1 MQKLFFTFLLLY
13 NILPSKAQTSF
24 NTEPPIFIVEFTKFM
39 TDSKKPAV
47 VKTMESFN
55 TNWKT
60 NKYTPEQ
67 QIFIIRIANSMMYK
81 QMPRDPYFELMV
93 NNMELV
99 LKNKLNPA
107 IFKQWQIIS
116 MKLLEKN
123 QKEYL
128 SFLETCNSLFADN
141 TLTISEAR
149 KWYTTNSNFEITYV
163 NNRIAIVFKNTELI
177 CQADQ
182 DKIKIANC
190 AGTYYPDK
198 KMWIGS
204 QGRINWE
211 RVGKPETE
219 VYATFSKHQI
229 DMNTGA
235 VNADSALLN
244 YPKISTQKILG
255 KLNDRVS
262 QSVSA
267 EQVKKSAFPKF
278 FSSEPTIEIKGIVG
292 PNAIYKGGFSME
304 GAQVNSQSIGQGLAK
319 IILLYKGKPFVEVI
333 SDAFRLDS
341 GKVMSQAASVR
352 IKADTG
358 FIYHPK
364 VIFNYN
370 IEKKKMTLNKGTNGL
385 MRMPFA
391 DNYHGV
397 EIDVEQVLWDQDK
410 PYIDFDMIS
419 NDKTAYVETN
429 TFFKKFLYES
439 WQGALASNPIE
450 KMFYYCRT
458 NMNGKKLSRA
468 FTIQDY
474 ATSIG
479 STKEYLE
486 QQIIDMSDGGFLFYN
501 RLNDSIYVRDKL
513 YNWISNN
520 GGGKDYDIIRFSSVI
535 GGKPNLTFNL
545 NSFDLKMEGVRKFT
559 FSDSQNVV
567 SMPKDQ
573 LVIIKKDK
581 NLHFAGQMRAGRIDF
596 YSKDFNFDYSQF
608 MIQNTT
614 MDSMVIFYPDLN
626 SNALRKVQSVLSNTY
641 GRILIDKPNNKS
653 GLKNYAEYPIFIAE
667 RGSEINYDRAATH
680 NHAYKADKF
689 VFEIDPFTID
699 SLDNFTIAGFAF
711 GGTLKSDGI
720 FPDIKNKASIQP
732 DYSLGFVDRVNLPMY
747 GGKGTGDLT
756 INLSNRGFYGSGDLI
771 YQTSTSKSPEYL
783 LLPDATVGNSSSFNL
798 PESAKYPLVSGFNV
812 KTEWFPKQDKMFQ
825 TKLDSNFSIFKSNYD
840 FDGRLTLSPVDLRGE
855 GRLLWPEAVFAS
867 NDMVF
872 GRNKS
877 DAAVSSIKIYAVD
890 PAKFAFESNNV
901 KGNVDFDK
909 REGKFLTNVLGSYT
923 HFPFNNYSSNMNDYK
938 WDMNK
943 KTMEIKPNLTMAGIK
958 PMFVGLPQNTT
969 DSVRFE
975 CAYAKFDLT
984 KFILNLEKIPFIDI
998 ADSRVY
1004 PFAGKAIVRE
1014 KAAMDRL
1021 DSSRIEANRLDKV
1034 HEIKNC
1040 HTTILGGNSLNADGY
1055 YRYIDKYK
1063 VEQPL
1068 YVDSIRINKEKN
1080 LVGYGRIAEEKGF
1093 RLDKKIGFKGLFEVI
1108 STRKPIQFI
1117 GYVRPMHSFAF
1128 METSWLRYN
1137 YVVDPQNVVINV
1149 LNPRDKDNN
1158 KLSLGLYFANDSN
1171 HVYPIL
1177 FDLKR
1182 RYSDPELQSDTGIL
1196 FYNAAKDAF
1205 FVGNEA
1211 KLLKKSLRGN
1221 YMQFNDFD
1229 KSVYAEG
1236 KFNFNLVTQKA
1247 KIETAG
1253 TAIHA
1258 ANDSTFRFNLMMWLS
1273 FPLPAEVNTKIT
1285 KFLMLEGSGKPPGSL
1300 KNEDSKKALAEL
1312 ITDTK
1317 TFEKMQKS
1325 VDATGILPAEGEFK
1339 TGFVFS
1345 NVNFGFNRVKRKFL
1359 GTGNITMPLF
1369 NGQII
1374 NKSYDATVAIE
1385 KKKSG
1390 DKIIIYIVTDN
1401 GEWLYMEY
1409 ARGNMIIAT
1418 NNAELAA
1425 AVSTASDKLF
1435 DPEFSLRLGTE
1446 RTKDN
1451 FLIKNDVDQD

>member
-1 MQKLFFTFLLLY
+1 MQKIFFSFILL
-13 NILPSKAQTSF
+13 ILSSAALGQTSF
-24 NTEPPIFIVEFTKFM
+24 STEPNIFIVEFTKFM
-39 TDSKKPAV
+39 NDAKKPALT
-47 VKTMESFN
+47 KTMESFN

-60 NKYTPEQ
+60 LKYSADQ
-67 QIFIIRIANSMMYK
+67 QLFIMRIANSMMYK
-81 QMPRDPYFELMV
+81 SMPRDPYFEIMV
-93 NNMELV
+93 NNLELV

-116 MKLLEKN
+116 LKLLDKN

-128 SFLETCNSLFADN
+128 AFLETCNTLFADN
-141 TLTISEAR
+141 TLCRSEAR
-149 KWYTTNSNFEITYV
+149 RWYASNANYEITYI
-163 NNRIAIVFKNTELI
+163 NNRIAIVFKNIDLI

-190 AGTYYPDK
+190 AGTFYPDK
-198 KMWIGS
+198 KIWVGT

-219 VYATFSKHQI
+219 VYATFTKHQI

-235 VNADSALLN
+235 INADSALLN
-244 YPKISTQKILG
+244 YPKISSQKILG
-255 KLNDRVS
+255 KLSDRVS
-262 QSVSA
+262 QTVSA
-267 EQVKKSAFPKF
+267 DQVKKSAFPQF
-278 FSSEPTIEIKGIVG
+278 ISSEPTIEIRGIVG
-292 PNAIYKGGFSME
+292 SNAIYKGGFSMQ
-304 GAQVNSQSIGQGLAK
+304 GAQVNSQSIGQGMAK
-319 IILLYKGKPFVEVI
+319 IILLYKGKPLVEVT

-341 GKVMSQAASVR
+341 GKVMSQQASVK

-364 VIFNYN
+364 IIFNYN
-370 IEKKKMTLNKGTNGL
+370 IEKKKMILNKGVNGL
-385 MRMPFA
+385 MRMPWT

-397 EIDVEQVLWDQDK
+397 EIDVEQVIWDQDK

-429 TFFKKFLYES
+429 TFFKKFLFES
-439 WQGALASNPIE
+439 WQGALATNPIE
-450 KMFYYCRT
+450 KMFQFCRT
-458 NMNGKKLSRA
+458 NMNENRKLSRA

-474 ATSIG
+474 ANAFG

-513 YNWISNN
+513 YNWIANN
-520 GGGKDYDIIRFSSVI
+520 TGGKDYDILRLGSVI
-535 GGKPNLTFNL
+535 AGKPNITYNL
-545 NSFDLKMEGVRKFT
+545 NSNELKMEGVRKFT

-573 LVIIKKDK
+573 LVVIKKDK
-581 NLHFAGQMRAGRIDF
+581 NLHFSGLLRAGRIDF

-608 MIQNTT
+608 QIQNTT
-614 MDSMVIFYPDLN
+614 IDSMVIYYPDLN
-626 SNALRKVQSVLSNTY
+626 TNALRKVQSVLSNTY

-653 GLKNYAEYPIFIAE
+653 GLKNFPEYPIFIAE

-732 DYSLGFVDRVNLPMY
+732 DYSLGFVDKVNLPMY
-747 GGKGTGDLT
+747 NGKGQGDLI

-771 YQTSTSKSPEYL
+771 YQTSISKSPEYL

-812 KTEWFPKQDKMFQ
+812 RTEWYPKQDKMFQ
-825 TKLDSNFSIFKSNYD
+825 TKLDSNFSIFKTKYD
-840 FDGRLTLSPVDLRGE
+840 FDGKLTLSPADLRGD
-855 GRLLWPEAVFAS
+855 GRLLWPDAVFAS
-867 NDMVF
+867 NDMIF

-877 DAAVSSIKIYAVD
+877 DAAVSSIRIYAVD
-890 PAKFAFESNNV
+890 PSKFAFESNNV

-909 REGKFLTNVLGSYT
+909 REGKFLTNIIGTYT
-923 HFPFNNYSSNMNDYK
+923 YFPFNNYSSNMNDYK
-938 WDMNK
+938 WDMTK
-943 KTMEIKPNLTMAGIK
+943 KTMEIKPSLAMAGLK
-958 PMFVGLPQNTT
+958 PIFVGLPQNTT
-969 DSVRFE
+969 DSVKFE

-984 KFILNLEKIPFIDI
+984 KFILNMEKIPFIDI

-1004 PFAGKAIVRE
+1004 PFGGKATVRE

-1021 DSSRIEANRLDKV
+1021 DSSRIEANRLDKF

-1055 YRYIDKYK
+1055 YRYLDKYK
-1063 VEQPL
+1063 AEQPL
-1068 YVDSIRINKEKN
+1068 YVDSIRIDKDKH
-1080 LVGYGRIAEEKGF
+1080 LVGYGKIAEDKNF
-1093 RLDKKIGFKGLFEVI
+1093 RLDKKIGFKGLFEVL

-1117 GYVRPMHSFAF
+1117 GYVRPMHSFTF
-1128 METSWLRYN
+1128 METSWIRYN
-1137 YVVDPQNVVINV
+1137 YVVDPQNVIINV
-1149 LNPRDKDNN
+1149 MNPRDKDNN

-1171 HVYPIL
+1171 HVYPIM

-1196 FYNAAKDAF
+1196 FYDHSKDAF

-1211 KLLKKSLRGN
+1211 KLLNKSLKGS
-1221 YMQFNDFD
+1221 YMQYNEAD

-1236 KFNFNLVTQKA
+1236 RFNFNLATQKA
-1247 KIETAG
+1247 RCETAG
-1253 TAIHA
+1253 SATHSAT
-1258 ANDSTFRFNLMMWLS
+1258 DSTYRFNLMMWLT
-1273 FPLPAEVNTKIT
+1273 FPLPAEVNAKIT
-1285 KFLMLEGSGKPPGSL
+1285 KFLVAEGAGKAPGSM
-1300 KNEDSKKALAEL
+1300 KNIESKKALAEL
-1312 ITDTK
+1312 ISDVK
-1317 TFEKMQKS
+1317 TQEKMQKS
-1325 VDATGILPAEGEFK
+1325 VDATGVLPAEGEFK

-1345 NVNFGFNRVKRKFL
+1345 NVIFGFNRVKRKFI

-1369 NGQII
+1369 NGTVI

-1390 DKIIIYIVTDN
+1390 DKIYIYIVTDN

-1409 ARGNMIIAT
+1409 ARGTMVIAT
-1418 NNAELAA
+1418 NNVELAA
-1425 AVSTASDKLF
+1425 AVNLASEKY
-1435 DPEFSLRLGTE
+1435 DPEFTLRLGTE
-1446 RTKDN
+1446 KTKDN
-1451 FLIKNDVDQD
+1451 FLIRNDVDQE